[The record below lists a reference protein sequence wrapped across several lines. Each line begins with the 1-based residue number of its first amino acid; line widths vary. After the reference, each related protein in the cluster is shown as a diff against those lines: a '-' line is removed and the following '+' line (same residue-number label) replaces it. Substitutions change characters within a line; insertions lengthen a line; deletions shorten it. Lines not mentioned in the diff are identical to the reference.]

1 MRCISA
7 VVMVAM
13 LTLSDVAAAQQ
24 SAPPPQSGAGATTG
38 APQTGSGSPQ
48 GAGGS
53 AQGPAA
59 ASTAP
64 GPPRTFTAPAG
75 LLFNT
80 VRSER
85 VADFEKAMAY
95 VQEALAK
102 STDPRV
108 QEQARGWHM
117 FKASEPGPNNTVLY
131 VFELNPTVVGADY
144 GLGRILAD
152 AFPDQAQLQEIWRLY
167 TGSVTSGGSL
177 LNLTP
182 LMPSLKPLNGPRND
196 SDTPATTTPATQ
208 TPPIGASPNVPP
220 PQER

>member
-1 MRCISA
+1 MNFTAA
-7 VVMVAM
+7 VAMAAM
-13 LTLSDVAAAQQ
+13 LTLGDVAAAQQ
-24 SAPPPQSGAGATTG
+24 VALQGQPPSPSPG
-38 APQTGSGSPQ
+38 APQGSGGSRQNPGGPSQ
-48 GAGGS
+48 GTTPS
-53 AQGPAA
+53 
-59 ASTAP
+59 STAP

-80 VRSER
+80 VRPER

-117 FKASEPGPNNTVLY
+117 FKATEPGPNNTVLY

-182 LMPSLKPLNGPRND
+182 LTPSLKPLEGPRND
-196 SDTPATTTPATQ
+196 SDTPPAPQ

-220 PQER
+220 PQDR

>member
-1 MRCISA
+1 MRVISVVAIAA
-7 VVMVAM
+7 VLM
-13 LTLSDVAAAQQ
+13 LDVAAAQQ
-24 SAPPPQSGAGATTG
+24 STPPGQAGSPAPPAGGPQSPG
-38 APQTGSGSPQ
+38 GSPQ

-53 AQGPAA
+53 TPAA
-59 ASTAP
+59 GASAAAP
-64 GPPRTFTAPAG
+64 GPPRTFTAPVG

-108 QEQARGWHM
+108 QAQARGWHM
-117 FKASEPGPNNTVLY
+117 YKASEPGPNNTVFY
-131 VFELNPTVVGADY
+131 MFELNPTVVGADY

-152 AFPDQAQLQEIWRLY
+152 AFPEQAQLQEIWRLY
-167 TGSVTSGGSL
+167 TSSVTSGGSL

-182 LMPSLKPLNGPRND
+182 IMPTLKPLNGPRND
-196 SDTPATTTPATQ
+196 KDTPPTPDAQ
-208 TPPIGASPNVPP
+208 TPPIGAGQNVPP
-220 PQER
+220 PQGR